1 MLDIN
6 FVREN
11 PSAIEKDLKK
21 RNEPEKLKWFD
32 DLLKKENVNFMEVGG
47 TQLHW
52 LHTPIGHRIHVVAQ
66 CIQVLVGADANLG
79 VPVST
84 HVVQDLI

>member
-1 MLDIN
+1 M
-6 FVREN
+6 VHCVGRWGT
-11 PSAIEKDLKK
+11 KK
-21 RNEPEKLKWFD
+21 VGKSKEEFD

-84 HVVQDLI
+84 DVVQDLI